1 MRVRAPNT
9 GQEMTVIV
17 PRGMRA
23 GGRFAVPLP
32 SGPSRPLTEFI
43 DGIGA
48 GCKTGGADVTFAK
61 ALMKHFDDLDKSGEG
76 DLSKQEVK
84 AALTSFAKKDRAGKY
99 PKLGE
104 LRALF
109 DAFDLDG
116 DGYVSYD
123 ELCEYIDEPPARAI
137 PTK

>member
-1 MRVRAPNT
+1 MGHSSFFRLLPFQLPGALAFSRSFPL
-9 GQEMTVIV
+9 GKR
-17 PRGMRA
+17 PRG
-23 GGRFAVPLP
+23 PP
-32 SGPSRPLTEFI
+32 S
-43 DGIGA
+43 
-48 GCKTGGADVTFAK
+48 
-61 ALMKHFDDLDKSGEG
+61 
-76 DLSKQEVK
+76 
-84 AALTSFAKKDRAGKY
+84 KY

-116 DGYVSYD
+116 DGYVSYE

>member
-1 MRVRAPNT
+1 MGSRDP
-9 GQEMTVIV
+9 V
-17 PRGMRA
+17 PRARM
-23 GGRFAVPLP
+23 
-32 SGPSRPLTEFI
+32 
-43 DGIGA
+43 
-48 GCKTGGADVTFAK
+48 
-61 ALMKHFDDLDKSGEG
+61 
-76 DLSKQEVK
+76 SKKEVK
-84 AALTSFAKKDRAGKY
+84 VALQSFAKKDRAGKY

-116 DGYVSYD
+116 DGYVSYE